1 MKLKKRKKMWSLNSL
16 LVFLFFFESHCQ
28 DPITLRLSKLEKR
41 VKALE
46 KENHVLRVT
55 AGSYAEYCKLL
66 PDDICGAC
74 QCKDDDRLLDKYYC
88 DCQNLQAKRDCRE
101 FYQYGIKINGIYKV
115 HQNILKIIQVY
126 CDQKTDGGGW
136 TVIQRR
142 VDGSINFF
150 RDWTNYKNGFGQLQN
165 EFWLGNENIFT
176 MSLQGLYPRGNELR
190 IDMKN
195 SVGIYKYAKYKQFQ
209 LVNENLQYMLHID
222 KHSGTANNG
231 FKPHS
236 QLKFSTFDSDND
248 KYKDNCASIY
258 KSGWWFSAC
267 FYTNLNGVYHYG
279 GKVSSRASGIH
290 WSTAG
295 SFNNHD
301 ESLLFVEMKMRRN
314 L

>member
-41 VKALE
+41 VEALE

-142 VDGSINFF
+142 IDGSVNFF
-150 RDWTNYKNGFGQLQN
+150 RDWTN
-165 EFWLGNENIFT
+165 
-176 MSLQGLYPRGNELR
+176 
-190 IDMKN
+190 
-195 SVGIYKYAKYKQFQ
+195 
-209 LVNENLQYMLHID
+209 
-222 KHSGTANNG
+222 
-231 FKPHS
+231 
-236 QLKFSTFDSDND
+236 
-248 KYKDNCASIY
+248 
-258 KSGWWFSAC
+258 
-267 FYTNLNGVYHYG
+267 
-279 GKVSSRASGIH
+279 
-290 WSTAG
+290 
-295 SFNNHD
+295 
-301 ESLLFVEMKMRRN
+301 
-314 L
+314 